1 MSISIIDAFFQLP
14 QYIDL
19 GTFEQGADVPLQNW
33 DIYFL
38 AQSELLIQNSMCWA
52 QNWWNEGL
60 FYISIFSSLFLFEN

>member
-14 QYIDL
+14 QYI

-38 AQSELLIQNSMCWA
+38 AQSELLIQNSMC
-52 QNWWNEGL
+52 
-60 FYISIFSSLFLFEN
+60 

>member
-38 AQSELLIQNSMCWA
+38 AQSELLIQNSMC
-52 QNWWNEGL
+52 
-60 FYISIFSSLFLFEN
+60 